1 MNLLLEILIPDYKAI
16 GNVGG
21 TAIVIILSIYMKIL
35 KVVYPLSIIVGMTP
49 LVPTT
54 ATTNSSI
61 IYFKESSKKLNLL
74 LDLQR
79 IYLAIYPLTVKKPV

>member
-35 KVVYPLSIIVGMTP
+35 KVVYPLSIMVGMTP
-49 LVPTT
+49 LVPKT